1 MKKIKIYLAG
11 KMSGLTYEQMNNWRV
26 EATNKIQFHDKNQG
40 LYNFCIESPV
50 NYYNFELDPASFSD
64 HECKCFDLFLVQNC
78 DIILVN
84 LDFPDSIGT
93 AIEIELAS
101 RFWNKPIVAFGTR
114 ENVHP
119 WMKLAVTKQCK
130 TMNEAIDHMFN
141 FYFPNM

>member
-1 MKKIKIYLAG
+1 MKKIKCYLCG
-11 KMSGLTYEQMNNWRV
+11 KMSGLTFDQMNSWRV
-26 EATNKIQFHDKNQG
+26 KATLKIQAINQDR
-40 LYNFCIESPV
+40 YNIWIENPV

-64 HECKCFDLFLVQNC
+64 HECKSFDLFLVQNC

-84 LDFPDSIGT
+84 LDYPDSIGT
-93 AIEIELAS
+93 AIEMELAS
-101 RFWNKPIVAFGTR
+101 RFWNKPIIAFGTR

-130 TMNEAIDHMFN
+130 TMDEAINHMFD

>member
-1 MKKIKIYLAG
+1 MKKIRIYEAG
-11 KMSGLTYEQMNNWRV
+11 KMSGLTWEQMNGWRQ
-26 EATNKIQFHDKNQG
+26 EAADKILDINQG
-40 LYNFCIESPV
+40 QYNLCIENPCS
-50 NYYNFELDPASFSD
+50 YYNFEIDPESFSD
-64 HECKCFDLFLVQNC
+64 HECKQFDLFLIQNC

-101 RFWNKPIVAFGTR
+101 RFWNKPIIAFGTR
-114 ENVHP
+114 KDVHP

-130 TMNEAIDHMFN
+130 TMNEAINHMFD